1 MLMLGSSAGFCVEP
15 SEPKGHR
22 PVRPSWFSLYSFRCT
37 DNPGWRGRNACE
49 FFGRSTPGYL
59 LSGLQPEE
67 PGTGG
72 TWRRG

>member
-1 MLMLGSSAGFCVEP
+1 MLMLGFSAGFCVEP
-15 SEPKGHR
+15 PEPKGI
-22 PVRPSWFSLYSFRCT
+22 VRFDHLGFRCT
-37 DNPGWRGRNACE
+37 ANPGWRGRNASA

-72 TWRRG
+72 TWRRGW

>member
-1 MLMLGSSAGFCVEP
+1 MLMLG
-15 SEPKGHR
+15 
-22 PVRPSWFSLYSFRCT
+22 FS
-37 DNPGWRGRNACE
+37 DNPGWRGRNACA

-67 PGTGG
+67 PGTDG